1 MATIREIRRRINSVK
16 NIAQV
21 TRALEAVS
29 ASNVRKA
36 QAQVTATRPY
46 ATQAWDILMSLTE
59 QAGAGAWIHPM
70 LALRPVKALCLIVIS
85 GDRGLAGSY
94 NVNVIRKALEFVG
107 AQSAPVSII
116 AVGKKG
122 RELLVRSG
130 QNVVAEFSDL
140 SATPTVL
147 EVSPIGRIGVDDFLS
162 GTIDELHIAYTDFVN
177 TLQYSPHVKRLLPLR
192 PEEGSIVPEHS
203 AQGAPRVRR
212 EFIYEPDRDE
222 LLSSLIPRLV
232 ELQVYQAILESLA
245 SEHAARMVAMR
256 NATDSANDLVG
267 ELKLT
272 YNKVRQQSITSE
284 LLDIAGGTEALKQ
297 HA

>member
-46 ATQAWDILMSLTE
+46 AAQAWDILMSLTE
-59 QAGAGAWIHPM
+59 QAGAGASIHPM
-70 LALRPVKALCLIVIS
+70 LATRPIKAVRLIVIS

-94 NVNVIRKALEFVG
+94 NVNIIRKAAEFV
-107 AQSAPVSII
+107 AEQSAPVSII

-122 RELLVRSG
+122 RELLARSG
-130 QNVVAEFSDL
+130 QDVVAEFSDL
-140 SATPTVL
+140 SAAPTVL
-147 EVSPIGRIGVDDFLS
+147 EVSPISRIGVDDFLS
-162 GTIDELHIAYTDFVN
+162 GAIDELHIAYTDFVN
-177 TLQYSPHVKRLLPLR
+177 TLQYAPHVKRLLPLR
-192 PEEGSIVPEHS
+192 PEEGSIHPEHS
-203 AQGAPRVRR
+203 GPGATLVRR
-212 EFIYEPDRDE
+212 EFTYEPDRDE
-222 LLSSLIPRLV
+222 LLSTLIPRLV

-256 NATDSANDLVG
+256 NATDSANELVG